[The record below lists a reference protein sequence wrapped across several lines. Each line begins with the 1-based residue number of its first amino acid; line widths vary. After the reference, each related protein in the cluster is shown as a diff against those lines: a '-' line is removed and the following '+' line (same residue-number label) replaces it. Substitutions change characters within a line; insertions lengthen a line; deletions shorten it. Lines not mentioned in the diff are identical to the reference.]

1 MVNEKTCRTDSSSF
15 INVLNNYFADVGT
28 TMASAIPTSNVSF
41 KRFLSSQV
49 SSSFVFEKISETEI
63 YNVIK
68 NLKTNKAFGIF
79 EISYKFIKMAA
90 LTLERMHEK
99 SCFNV

>member
-28 TMASAIPTSNVSF
+28 TMASVIPTSNVSF
-41 KRFLSSQV
+41 KRFLSNQV
-49 SSSFVFEKISETEI
+49 SSSFVFEKIKEI

-79 EISYKFIKMAA
+79 EISYKFIKMTA

-99 SCFNV
+99 SCFDV